1 MSLINNH
8 DRQAMPNNSLATAK
22 LAALKDTL
30 KGSTVPSS
38 GVPPPTDCLT
48 ASHKGI
54 AKAFTS
60 LLEQYQ
66 QGKSKIATKEEEAQK
81 KQNQELLAKTS
92 DYTVDQ
98 IVNNTASLQL
108 SFGNVV
114 NDLANKLTTESN
126 KEDELEKAIVVEQEH
141 LQQLDRLRLVADAL
155 YILHQQ
161 QQEKKVALA
170 TSTAK
175 EKEVIEQEI
184 AKTRQEWAK
193 EQAEFVTRT
202 SEAAELPIKKRELEI
217 ADYQYELQRQ
227 RTIEQD
233 EYEEDKRLQTRELSE
248 LELTKNKDWSDRQ
261 QRLADRQAEFIKDRE
276 KVAGFEAKLQEES
289 DRARVKAIKDADN
302 KYKIEAEL
310 IEKEWSATERGN
322 ELKIESLTTI
332 IEHQTA
338 QIAEITAQLQ
348 EANVQAQNLAMQAF
362 GNTGKQ

>member
-8 DRQAMPNNSLATAK
+8 NRQAEPDNSLATAK
-22 LAALKDTL
+22 LAEDI
-30 KGSTVPSS
+30 G
-38 GVPPPTDCLT
+38 
-48 ASHKGI
+48 
-54 AKAFTS
+54 KAFTL
-60 LLEQYQ
+60 LLEEYR

-92 DYTVDQ
+92 GYTVDC
-98 IVNNTASLQL
+98 IVNDLASLQL

-114 NDLANKLTTESN
+114 NDLANKLTREFN
-126 KEDELEKAIVVEQEH
+126 KEEELEKAIVVEQEY
-141 LQQLDRLRLVADAL
+141 LQQLDRVRLVADAL
-155 YILHQQ
+155 YIWHQQ

-170 TSTAK
+170 VHTAK

-184 AKTRQEWAK
+184 AKTRQEWIK
-193 EQAEFVTRT
+193 EQTEFTTRA
-202 SEAAELPIKKRELEI
+202 SEAAELLIQKRELEI

-233 EYEEDKRLQTRELSE
+233 EYEEEKRLQTKELSE
-248 LELTKNKDWSDRQ
+248 LELNKNKDWSDREQ
-261 QRLADRQAEFIKDRE
+261 HLADRQAEFLKNRE
-276 KVAGFEAKLQEES
+276 KAVGFEATLQEES
-289 DRARVKAIKDADN
+289 DRARIKAIKDADN

-310 IEKEWSATERGN
+310 REKEWSAIERGN

-348 EANVQAQNLAMQAF
+348 QANIQAQNLAMQAF
-362 GNTGKQ
+362 QNTGNR

>member
-1 MSLINNH
+1 MSPTNNH
-8 DRQAMPNNSLATAK
+8 HRKATPNYCLATATP
-22 LAALKDTL
+22 AE
-30 KGSTVPSS
+30 
-38 GVPPPTDCLT
+38 
-48 ASHKGI
+48 GI

-60 LLEQYQ
+60 LLEEYQ

-81 KQNQELLAKTS
+81 KQNRELLAKTS
-92 DYTVDQ
+92 DYTVDR
-98 IVNNTASLQL
+98 IVNDLASLQL

-114 NDLANKLTTESN
+114 NDLASKLTTESN
-126 KEDELEKAIVVEQEH
+126 KQEELELAIASEQEH
-141 LQQLDRLRLVADAL
+141 LQQLNRLRLVADAL

-161 QQEKKVALA
+161 QQEKKAALA

-175 EKEVIEQEI
+175 EKEAIEQEI
-184 AKTRQEWAK
+184 AKTKQEWAK

-202 SEAAELPIKKRELEI
+202 EEAAEYLTKKRELEI
-217 ADYQYELQRQ
+217 ADYQYELERQ

-233 EYEEDKRLQTRELSE
+233 EYEEEKRSLTRELSE
-248 LELTKNKDWSDRQ
+248 LELIKNKDWSDRE
-261 QRLADRQAEFIKDRE
+261 QRLADSQAEFIKDRE
-276 KVAGFEAKLQEES
+276 KVAGFEAKLQEEA

-310 IEKEWSATERGN
+310 REKEWSATERGN

-348 EANVQAQNLAMQAF
+348 EANAQAQNLAMQAF
-362 GNTGKQ
+362 GHTGNK